1 MYLNKYQFSQK
12 VVDQFFEHDYQDRG
26 MTKWQ
31 GFYLSD
37 HTVAIK
43 KQRYKNKHVAKIKN
57 PQTIALIKQ
66 RLYYAMKNNY
76 EVTIQLNE
84 LDSELKPIEVS
95 GQIEFLNDDEF
106 RLAQKNEMLLENIR
120 NVSFSIE

>member
-1 MYLNKYQFSQK
+1 MSKYLCAN
-12 VVDQFFEHDYQDRG
+12 DQYRS
-26 MTKWQ
+26 T
-31 GFYLSD
+31 
-37 HTVAIK
+37 
-43 KQRYKNKHVAKIKN
+43 
-57 PQTIALIKQ
+57 QTIALIKQ

-120 NVSFSIE
+120 NVTFSIE

>member
-1 MYLNKYQFSQK
+1 MSKYLCANYQYRS
-12 VVDQFFEHDYQDRG
+12 
-26 MTKWQ
+26 T
-31 GFYLSD
+31 
-37 HTVAIK
+37 
-43 KQRYKNKHVAKIKN
+43 
-57 PQTIALIKQ
+57 QTIALIKQ

-120 NVSFSIE
+120 NVTLGN

>member
-1 MYLNKYQFSQK
+1 NSYLIIILHKLSKYLCAN
-12 VVDQFFEHDYQDRG
+12 DQYRS
-26 MTKWQ
+26 T
-31 GFYLSD
+31 
-37 HTVAIK
+37 
-43 KQRYKNKHVAKIKN
+43 
-57 PQTIALIKQ
+57 QTIALIKQ

-120 NVSFSIE
+120 NVTFSIE

>member
-1 MYLNKYQFSQK
+1 M
-12 VVDQFFEHDYQDRG
+12 
-26 MTKWQ
+26 
-31 GFYLSD
+31 
-37 HTVAIK
+37 AIK

>member
-1 MYLNKYQFSQK
+1 
-12 VVDQFFEHDYQDRG
+12 
-26 MTKWQ
+26 
-31 GFYLSD
+31 
-37 HTVAIK
+37 
-43 KQRYKNKHVAKIKN
+43 
-57 PQTIALIKQ
+57 
-66 RLYYAMKNNY
+66 MKNNY

-106 RLAQKNEMLLENIR
+106 RLVQKNETLLENIR

>member
-1 MYLNKYQFSQK
+1 
-12 VVDQFFEHDYQDRG
+12 

-66 RLYYAMKNNY
+66 RLYYAMKK
-76 EVTIQLNE
+76 
-84 LDSELKPIEVS
+84 LKKKPATKA
-95 GQIEFLNDDEF
+95 GFF
-106 RLAQKNEMLLENIR
+106 
-120 NVSFSIE
+120 

>member
-1 MYLNKYQFSQK
+1 
-12 VVDQFFEHDYQDRG
+12 

-43 KQRYKNKHVAKIKN
+43 KKRYKNKHVAKIKN

>member
-1 MYLNKYQFSQK
+1 
-12 VVDQFFEHDYQDRG
+12 

-76 EVTIQLNE
+76 EVAIQLNE
-84 LDSELKPIEVS
+84 LDPELKPIEVS

-120 NVSFSIE
+120 NVTLGN

>member
-1 MYLNKYQFSQK
+1 MYLNKYHFSQK

-57 PQTIALIKQ
+57 SQTIALIKQ

>member
-1 MYLNKYQFSQK
+1 MSKYLCAN
-12 VVDQFFEHDYQDRG
+12 DQYRS
-26 MTKWQ
+26 T
-31 GFYLSD
+31 
-37 HTVAIK
+37 
-43 KQRYKNKHVAKIKN
+43 
-57 PQTIALIKQ
+57 QTIALIKQ